1 MLGAEV
7 RRSFF
12 FPFQDLRGA
21 DKGEEG
27 GGGKGGL
34 GSHFLRGLIAR
45 GQKRAALN

>member
-21 DKGEEG
+21 DKG